1 MTAKELLMFEIERG
15 QQVAGHFPS
24 REALDRAELV
34 LDGRITSDQA
44 FAELDAKFGL

>member
-1 MTAKELLMFEIERG
+1 MTAHELLMLEIERG

-24 REALDRAELV
+24 QEALHRAEMV
-34 LDGRITSDQA
+34 LCGQMTPDQA

>member
-1 MTAKELLMFEIERG
+1 MTARELLMLEIERG

-24 REALDRAELV
+24 REALHRAEMV
-34 LDGRITSDQA
+34 LDGHITVDQA